1 MFARRLYAHRGASAE
16 RPENTMPAFE
26 RAVEAGADA
35 LEMDVHLTRD
45 GHLVVAHDDT
55 ALRTTGVPKPWTE
68 MDLDEVG
75 RLDAGWGFIAKD
87 GSRPFGPAGMA
98 VPCEVVVG
106 GAVWGGTWDGGA
118 GGGSAIRSGA
128 SASESGWAR
137 WGVGLNASQRMNRTM
152 STTAAVI
159 IPVSRR
165 STMRGNMRRSE
176 AAPLALHFARP
187 YDCGPHVL
195 GS

>member
-75 RLDAGWGFIAKD
+75 R
-87 GSRPFGPAGMA
+87 GSQIVG
-98 VPCEVVVG
+98 EVFK
-106 GAVWGGTWDGGA
+106 
-118 GGGSAIRSGA
+118 
-128 SASESGWAR
+128 EE
-137 WGVGLNASQRMNRTM
+137 LNAKWCGERLEM
-152 STTAAVI
+152 
-159 IPVSRR
+159 
-165 STMRGNMRRSE
+165 
-176 AAPLALHFARP
+176 F
-187 YDCGPHVL
+187 DCGERIL
-195 GS
+195 SRERMLTRGGK